1 MKIIRKTY
9 TILVVAVVALF
20 FSTCEKDE
28 DVPISTAKVDITEQ
42 TASYR
47 NVQQKGFFVSNATI
61 TSAELHY
68 ANDSTFSNYQT
79 LALSVGKDKSYTASI
94 APLQAGATY
103 YVRYK
108 VANSYSSMLLPCID
122 MLRTLAYT
130 LPEVATD
137 SVGSITVSSFVG
149 YGTLVDWGCDSLS
162 EFGFCYGDSANPTI
176 EGQHT
181 TCAEKD
187 SHFSAEI
194 ADLDDGETYYM
205 RAYAVNAIGIAYGAD
220 IKFSTLS
227 KTKPTVVTNEVT
239 DITVSSAVCGGKITS
254 NGYSEIT
261 ECGICYSKSTEPTI
275 DDKKVVCKQD
285 DNGEF
290 SAELTGLNEGTAYH
304 VRAYAMN
311 AKGVAY
317 GEDYRFSTKSTTI
330 PTVTTNVVTDITTSS
345 TVCGGKIMSD
355 GYSEITECGICYST
369 SADPTID
376 DKKVVC
382 EQNDNG
388 EFSAELTG
396 LNENT
401 TYHVRAYAI
410 NAKGVAYGE
419 GRNFTTVTI
428 TLPTVVTLEI
438 SDILRE
444 SAVCSGKIT
453 NDGNS
458 EILACGIC
466 YSTSAD
472 PTIEDKKVVCEQN
485 DNGEFSAE
493 LTGLSENTTYHVRA
507 YATNAKGTAYGEER
521 NFTTN
526 ASAGIEKIALK
537 YPETDKEI
545 TLKECNGL
553 NGGNSESSLIYVT
566 IEPSDLSVSESDF
579 VCKSS
584 DESVA
589 MVDFNIGE
597 ITQSICAT
605 IHAIAHGTATITI
618 ASAKDESIKVESK
631 VTVASCDT
639 IENGHAWVDLGL
651 PSGLKWATCNIGAS
665 KPEEYGDYYAW
676 GETTTKSVYSWDNYK
691 HSTASEDL
699 TKYCTKETYGKNG
712 FTDDLTDLEPK
723 DDAAMVIWG
732 GSWRMPTDEE
742 WIELENNCTW
752 TSIIVNGVSVYKVMS
767 KKNANFIIIP
777 LAGSKDYY
785 LRNEGSDGV
794 YWSSVISLNYP
805 NNAYE
810 LVLTETDQYCGSS
823 PRYLGQPIRAVC
835 E

>member
-9 TILVVAVVALF
+9 TILIVAVVALF

-42 TASYR
+42 TASYC

-68 ANDSTFSNYQT
+68 ASDSTFSNYQT
-79 LALSVGKDKSYTASI
+79 LAISVGKDKSYTASI

-108 VANSYSSMLLPCID
+108 VANSYSSMLLPSVD
-122 MLRTLAYT
+122 TLYTLAYT

-149 YGTLVDWGCDSLS
+149 YGTLVDWGCDSLW
-162 EFGFCYGDSANPTI
+162 EFGFCYGSSANPTI
-176 EGQHT
+176 EGNHT
-181 TCAEKD
+181 TCTEKD

-194 ADLDDGETYYM
+194 TGLDDGATYYM
-205 RAYAVNAIGIAYGAD
+205 RAYAVNTIGIAYGAD
-220 IKFSTLS
+220 IKFCTLC
-227 KTKPTVVTNEVT
+227 KTKPVVVTSAVT
-239 DITVSSAVCGGKITS
+239 DITVSSAVCGGKIMS
-254 NGYSEIT
+254 DGYSEIT
-261 ECGICYSKSTEPTI
+261 ECGICYSTSTEPTI
-275 DDKKVVCKQD
+275 DDKKIVCKQD

-290 SAELTGLNEGTAYH
+290 SAELAGLVEGTAYH

-330 PTVTTNVVTDITTSS
+330 PTVTTNGVTDITTSS
-345 TVCGGKIMSD
+345 AVCSGKITSN
-355 GYSEITECGICYST
+355 GYSEITEYGICYST

-382 EQNDNG
+382 KQDDNG

-396 LNENT
+396 LVEGT
-401 TYHVRAYAI
+401 AYHVRAYAM

-419 GRNFTTVTI
+419 G
-428 TLPTVVTLEI
+428 
-438 SDILRE
+438 
-444 SAVCSGKIT
+444 
-453 NDGNS
+453 
-458 EILACGIC
+458 
-466 YSTSAD
+466 
-472 PTIEDKKVVCEQN
+472 
-485 DNGEFSAE
+485 
-493 LTGLSENTTYHVRA
+493 
-507 YATNAKGTAYGEER
+507 R

-589 MVDFNIGE
+589 MVDFSIGE

-651 PSGLKWATCNIGAS
+651 PSGLKWATCNVGAT

-676 GETTTKSVYSWDNYK
+676 GETTPKTTYYNWSTYK
-691 HSTASEDL
+691 YANGSPTTL
-699 TKYCTKETYGKNG
+699 TKYCSDANYGYNG
-712 FTDDLTDLEPK
+712 FTDNLTTLETI
-723 DDAAMVIWG
+723 DDAATQNWG
-732 GSWRMPTDEE
+732 GKWRMPNIEE
-742 WIELENNCTW
+742 WKELIDNCIWTW
-752 TSIIVNGVSVYKVMS
+752 TTLNGVNGYEVKATNGNSIFLPAAGCHFGSNLKVQDAAS
-767 KKNANFIIIP
+767 SG
-777 LAGSKDYY
+777 L
-785 LRNEGSDGV
+785 
-794 YWSSVISLNYP
+794 YWSCSLYKSGIDY
-805 NNAYE
+805 AR
-810 LVLTETDQYCGSS
+810 LMLFSS
-823 PRYLGQPIRAVC
+823 NKHDLDGYGRCFGFSIRPVRR
-835 E
+835 